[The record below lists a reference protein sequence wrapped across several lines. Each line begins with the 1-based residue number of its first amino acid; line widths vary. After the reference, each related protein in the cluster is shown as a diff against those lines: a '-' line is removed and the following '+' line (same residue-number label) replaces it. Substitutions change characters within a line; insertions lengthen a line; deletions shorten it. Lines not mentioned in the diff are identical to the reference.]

1 MSKFSPG
8 KLMTAF
14 FVFFFPILLYLGS
27 WQVIRG
33 LEKQDIVNQHYENK
47 SLPVVSEK
55 EMFNLNADKLTY
67 RTVNLYGEFGAKT
80 YLLDNRLYRQE
91 AGYEVFTTF
100 KTSGNELFLVN
111 RGWAPKEGFNYE
123 EEIQVREKKISI
135 QGLLSPFKRFG
146 LNLVDEEY
154 AEGWPKIVQ
163 QIDYQE
169 ARKDLDLNINKSV
182 IQLSAGS
189 IGALEPIWKPV
200 DLKPSRHYGYALQWY
215 GLALV
220 LICSYFYYG
229 FKKD

>member
-1 MSKFSPG
+1 
-8 KLMTAF
+8 MTAF

-111 RGWAPKEGFNYE
+111 RGWSPKEGF
-123 EEIQVREKKISI
+123 K
-135 QGLLSPFKRFG
+135 
-146 LNLVDEEY
+146 
-154 AEGWPKIVQ
+154 
-163 QIDYQE
+163 
-169 ARKDLDLNINKSV
+169 
-182 IQLSAGS
+182 
-189 IGALEPIWKPV
+189 
-200 DLKPSRHYGYALQWY
+200 
-215 GLALV
+215 
-220 LICSYFYYG
+220 YG
-229 FKKD
+229 FPAFETCRLHARRTFGCDSNHWYLGSVVAPCRVSCSRGGS